1 MSIKTEQYTYIVKSI
16 NDYNTIIALIK
27 EMNACVLK
35 VGTSSGNI
43 TDSDVI
49 KITAQGIKNHLLF
62 IDFLFKKYKDKIN
75 KLKSIF
81 PDEK

>member
-1 MSIKTEQYTYIVKSI
+1 MANTIERTFIVHSVP
-16 NDYNTIIALIK
+16 DYNTYIALIK

-43 TDSDVI
+43 ADSDVI
-49 KITAQGIKNHLLF
+49 KITAQGDENHLLF

>member
-1 MSIKTEQYTYIVKSI
+1 MANTIERTFIVHSVP
-16 NDYNTIIALIK
+16 DYNTIIALIK
-27 EMNACVLK
+27 EMDACVLK

-49 KITAQGIKNHLLF
+49 KITAQGDENHLLF

-75 KLKSIF
+75 KLKSIL

>member
-1 MSIKTEQYTYIVKSI
+1 MSIKTEQHTYIVKSI

-43 TDSDVI
+43 ADSDVI
-49 KITAQGIKNHLLF
+49 KITAQGDENHLLF